1 MADSLW
7 AGYESVG
14 ASSDAAAPVSNGA
27 TPSNDVWAGYTSVT
41 PPADTTFNA
50 PAPNAAAPAPT
61 DEGMPLRVTVGA
73 TPRTE
78 VDPYA
83 VGGAAA
89 TAGVFGAASPEITMA
104 LGKGMAKIPYMPV
117 KAAGYGLQ
125 AAAPYMK
132 TFTGRVV
139 PAIAGFFGAGSGNV
153 AQQNLE
159 SAGYPATG
167 KLVGMGVEFAS
178 QPLADL
184 SAVLASKLAK
194 NVPVVGAALN
204 DLAKHVGVDLS
215 KLSNAETK
223 IVAQEIARL
232 RGDAPDAAGALYQEL
247 EKGAGRIVSEADAA
261 ALTRQTKAASD
272 YTAEITAAGR
282 MPTEADTL
290 VAKSKARVHDI
301 GNADTELTD
310 IGTRQRKAISDR
322 FSEEN
327 LARNQESRDLKA
339 ERDSIVKERENKGEY
354 ISNLPTYKNIVDRI
368 DKVLLEKNVPASV
381 GVAPETEQSTLNAF
395 KEIKSALEPRRIP
408 ITDAAEAQAL
418 KAQGVQIEE
427 KDGKFVRVFQPSFN
441 AVDTVRRKLG
451 DAAFGQGEEGFKAIG
466 QARAKKLYEYL
477 SDLQSRYAG
486 QAQDELQGGYE
497 AASGLL
503 ERFKGGAGA
512 KVLKTERLSPDM
524 YTKDPKDVPAS
535 FFKSRD
541 GVAQLS
547 AISKDPALVE
557 QTAGDYVARNLK
569 GKSADE
575 AERWLRSNSDFL
587 SAPELKNV
595 TQKAVDYVDQLRGV
609 EGKTTGMLAGA
620 KAKEASAKESLNLGV
635 TEAKDIA
642 AQGRATAKDILA
654 DKFGVDRVNSL
665 LDSTKKSEWE
675 SVANA
680 LRTSQSGRDLLAQS
694 IEQRLAKIAG
704 DALEAN
710 KPITASAAL
719 DKITEPLLAT
729 GLIDQA
735 KISSLKTQLN
745 KIEKP
750 ETEKL
755 SWLKTQI
762 LQGLYTMAGANVG
775 AAPSNALAPPNQN
788 SLAGQ

>member
-14 ASSDAAAPVSNGA
+14 ASSDAAAPTVNNTA
-27 TPSNDVWAGYTSVT
+27 PSNDVWAGYTSVT
-41 PPADTTFNA
+41 PPADIASVTDT
-50 PAPNAAAPAPT
+50 PDAAAT
-61 DEGMPLRVTVGA
+61 GEGMPLRVTVGA

-104 LGKGMAKIPYMPV
+104 LGKGMAKVPYMPV

-132 TFTGRVV
+132 TFTGRVI
-139 PAIAGFFGAGSGNV
+139 PAVAGFFGAGAGNV

-159 SAGYPATG
+159 IAGYPKTG
-167 KLVGMGVEFAS
+167 KLVGTGIEFAS
-178 QPLADL
+178 QPLVDL

-194 NVPVVGAALN
+194 NVPIVGAALN
-204 DLAKHVGVDLS
+204 DLTKHVGVDLS
-215 KLSNAETK
+215 KLSSAETK
-223 IVAQEIARL
+223 IVASEIARL

-247 EKGAGRIVSEADAA
+247 EQGAGRIASEADAA
-261 ALTRQTKAASD
+261 ALARQTKAASD

-282 MPTEADTL
+282 VPTEADTL

-310 IGTRQRKAISDR
+310 IGARQRKAISDR

-327 LARNQESRDLKA
+327 LARDQEYKNLKA
-339 ERDSIVKERENKGEY
+339 ERDTAVADRENAGDFISRMPEY
-354 ISNLPTYKNIVDRI
+354 RQLTDQL
-368 DKVLLEKNVPASV
+368 DKVLLKGNLPA
-381 GVAPETEQSTLNAF
+381 GVSTAPETEKSTLSAF
-395 KEIKSALEPRRIP
+395 GEIRDALKPR
-408 ITDAAEAQAL
+408 TVQLKDAAEAQAL
-418 KAQGVQIEE
+418 KAQGVQVVQKGDE
-427 KDGKFVRVFQPSFN
+427 FFRVYQPSFN
-441 AVDTVRRKLG
+441 AIDTVRRKLG
-451 DAAFGQGEEGFKAIG
+451 DVAFGQGEEGFKAIG
-466 QARAKKLYEYL
+466 QARAKEWYGKL
-477 SDLQSRYAG
+477 SDLQSKYAG
-486 QAQDELQGGYE
+486 DVQDELQGGYE

-524 YTKDPKDVPAS
+524 YSKDPKDVPAS

-587 SAPELKNV
+587 SAPELKSV

-620 KAKEASAKESLNLGV
+620 KAKEAGAKESLNLGV
-635 TEAKDIA
+635 AEAKDIA
-642 AQGRATAKDILA
+642 AQGRTTAKNILA

-665 LDSTKKSEWE
+665 LDSTSKSEWE

-680 LRTSQSGRDLLAQS
+680 LSASADGRDLLARS
-694 IEQRLAKIAG
+694 LEQRLATLAD
-704 DALEAN
+704 DALKAN

-719 DKITEPLLAT
+719 DKITEPLLST
-729 GLIDQA
+729 GLVDQA
-735 KISSLKTQLN
+735 KIASLKKQLD

-762 LQGLYTMAGANVG
+762 LQGLYTITGAETG
-775 AAPSNALAPPNQN
+775 ALPANALAPAPKNN
-788 SLAGQ
+788 LAYPTGQ

>member
-14 ASSDAAAPVSNGA
+14 ASPDVAAPVSNGVA
-27 TPSNDVWAGYTSVT
+27 PSNDVWAGYTSVT

-50 PAPNAAAPAPT
+50 STPNAAAPAST

-89 TAGVFGAASPEITMA
+89 TAGVFGAFSPEVTMA
-104 LGKGMAKIPYMPV
+104 LGKGMARVPYMPV

-139 PAIAGFFGAGSGNV
+139 PAIAGFFGAGAGNV

-159 SAGYPATG
+159 IAGYPATG

-194 NVPVVGAALN
+194 NVPVLGAALN

-232 RGDAPDAAGALYQEL
+232 RGDAPDAAGALYREL

-261 ALTRQTKAASD
+261 ALARQTKAASD

-282 MPTEADTL
+282 VPTEADTL
-290 VAKSKARVHDI
+290 IAKSKARVHDI

-327 LARNQESRDLKA
+327 LARDKEYKDLKA
-339 ERDSIVKERENKGEY
+339 ERDTAVADRENAGDFISRMPEY
-354 ISNLPTYKNIVDRI
+354 KQLTDQL
-368 DKVLLEKNVPASV
+368 DKVLLRGNLPA
-381 GVAPETEQSTLNAF
+381 GVSTASETEKSTLSAF
-395 KEIKSALEPRRIP
+395 GEIRDALKPR
-408 ITDAAEAQAL
+408 TVQLKDAVEAQAL
-418 KAQGVQIEE
+418 KAQGVQVVQKGDE
-427 KDGKFVRVFQPSFN
+427 FFRVYQPSFN
-441 AVDTVRRKLG
+441 AIDTVRRKLG
-451 DAAFGQGEEGFKAIG
+451 DVAFGQGEEGFKAIG
-466 QARAKKLYEYL
+466 QARAKEWYGKL
-477 SDLQSRYAG
+477 SDLQSKYAG
-486 QAQDELQGGYE
+486 DVQDELQGGYE

-524 YTKDPKDVPAS
+524 YSKDPKDVPAS

-595 TQKAVDYVDQLRGV
+595 TQKAVDYVDQLRSV

-654 DKFGVDRVNSL
+654 DKFGIDRVNSL

-735 KISSLKTQLN
+735 KIASLKTQLN

-755 SWLKTQI
+755 SWLKTQV
-762 LQGLYTMAGANVG
+762 LQGLYTFGGANLG
-775 AAPSNALAPPNQN
+775 AFPANALAPPNQN
-788 SLAGQ
+788 SLAGR

>member
-1 MADSLW
+1 MAEIDYEAIAKQFGGTTTPAPALASASTPS
-7 AGYESVG
+7 AGGVDYESLAKQFG
-14 ASSDAAAPVSNGA
+14 GTTTTMQMPSAA
-27 TPSNDVWAGYTSVT
+27 
-41 PPADTTFNA
+41 
-50 PAPNAAAPAPT
+50 
-61 DEGMPLRVTVGA
+61 DEGMPS
-73 TPRTE
+73 PQRTE
-78 VDPYA
+78 MDPYA
-83 VGGAAA
+83 IRNRAIVGAAA
-89 TAGVFGAASPEITMA
+89 GATTPELTAL
-104 LGKGMAKIPYMPV
+104 LGKGLQMVPYTPVRMAG
-117 KAAGYGLQ
+117 KALEAGAPFMKTVSGRVLPAVYGLL
-125 AAAPYMK
+125 
-132 TFTGRVV
+132 G
-139 PAIAGFFGAGSGNV
+139 GGSGETLKQTLEIGGVRPSV
-153 AQQNLE
+153 ANL
-159 SAGYPATG
+159 A
-167 KLVGMGVEFAS
+167 GMGVEVAT
-178 QPLADL
+178 QPLGDIA
-184 SAVLASKLAK
+184 ASLAK
-194 NVPVVGAALN
+194 RIPALST
-204 DLAKHVGVDLS
+204 AVAGVAEDMGVNLS
-215 KLSNAETK
+215 KLSSAETK

-261 ALTRQTKAASD
+261 ALARQTKAASD
-272 YTAEITAAGR
+272 YTAKITAAGKI
-282 MPTEADTL
+282 PSEADTL

-327 LARNQESRDLKA
+327 LARDQEYKNLKA
-339 ERDSIVKERENKGEY
+339 ERDTAVADRENAGDFISRMPEY
-354 ISNLPTYKNIVDRI
+354 KQLTDQL
-368 DKVLLEKNVPASV
+368 DKVLLKGNLPA
-381 GVAPETEQSTLNAF
+381 GVSTAPETEKSTLSAF
-395 KEIKSALEPRRIP
+395 GEIRDALKPR
-408 ITDAAEAQAL
+408 TVQLKDAAEAQAL
-418 KAQGVQIEE
+418 KAQGVQVMQKGDE
-427 KDGKFVRVFQPSFN
+427 FFRVYQPSFN
-441 AVDTVRRKLG
+441 AIDTVRRKLG
-451 DAAFGQGEEGFKAIG
+451 DVAFGQGEEGFKAIG
-466 QARAKKLYEYL
+466 QARAKEWYGKL
-477 SDLQSRYAG
+477 SDLQSKYAG
-486 QAQDELQGGYE
+486 DVQDELQGGYE

-512 KVLKTERLSPDM
+512 KILKTERLSPDM
-524 YTKDPKDVPAS
+524 YSKDPKDVPAS

-635 TEAKDIA
+635 AEAKDIA
-642 AQGRATAKDILA
+642 AQGRTTAKNILA
-654 DKFGVDRVNSL
+654 DRFGVDRVNSL
-665 LDSTKKSEWE
+665 LDSTRKSEWE

-680 LRTSQSGRDLLAQS
+680 LGTSAKGRDLLSQS
-694 IEQRLAKIAG
+694 LEQRLATIAD
-704 DALEAN
+704 DALKAN

-729 GLIDQA
+729 GLVDQA
-735 KISSLKTQLN
+735 KIASFKAQLA

-750 ETEKL
+750 ETAKL
-755 SWLKTQI
+755 TWLTT
-762 LQGLYTMAGANVG
+762 QGLRSLFSGVVPSLPAFATSLTS
-775 AAPSNALAPPNQN
+775 SNALAPPNQN